1 MLESVVSQT
10 VGHDLVSCI
19 DVRIGPYRKLSTQEL
34 MLLNRLIGKDPDA
47 EKIEGRRR
55 RG

>member
-1 MLESVVSQT
+1 MN
-10 VGHDLVSCI
+10 
-19 DVRIGPYRKLSTQEL
+19 VRIGPYRRLSTQEL
-34 MLLNRLIGKDPDA
+34 MLLNWLIGKDPDA